1 MDQADHFER
10 AFQRTLGHE
19 GGWSDHAADKGGA
32 TMLGISLRFLRALKD
47 ADRDGWLDGDLN
59 LDGAVDGK
67 DVRMVDGEKAR
78 KISRAYFWDALRCGE
93 IGSWEA
99 AARVFDLS
107 FVLGG
112 HWAARVLQRAC
123 AQCGIPIEV
132 DGVIG
137 SQTLGAVNALA
148 RADGGAFLAALQDQA
163 AARFQEIIAGD
174 SSQEVFRDGWMARAR
189 S

>member
-1 MDQADHFER
+1 MDQPDHFER
-10 AFQRTLGHE
+10 AFQRTLRNE

-32 TMLGISLRFLRALKD
+32 TMLGISLRFLRTLKD

-59 LDGAVDGK
+59 LDGAVDEK
-67 DVRMVDGEKAR
+67 DVRLVDEERVKRIA
-78 KISRAYFWDALRCGE
+78 RAYFWDPLRCGE
-93 IGSWEA
+93 IASFEA

-107 FVLGG
+107 FVMGG
-112 HWAARVLQRAC
+112 PSAARVLQSAC
-123 AQCGIPIEV
+123 ARCGIPIEV

-148 RADGGAFLAALQDQA
+148 RANEGAFLAALRERA
-163 AARFQEIIAGD
+163 AARFGEIIAGD
-174 SSQEVFRDGWMARAR
+174 PAQEAFRDGWMARAR